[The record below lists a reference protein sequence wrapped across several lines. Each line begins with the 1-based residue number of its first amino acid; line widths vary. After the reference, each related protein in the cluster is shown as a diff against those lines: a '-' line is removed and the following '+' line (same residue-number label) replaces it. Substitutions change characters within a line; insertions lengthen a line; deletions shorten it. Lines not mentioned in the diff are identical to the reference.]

1 MRRDTM
7 RYTLDVE
14 MLERRTT
21 LDDAKAIA
29 LLHSEFVLAVNAGC
43 FVAVSADDID
53 VSVLTRSTPQEGV
66 TRYAVALSFAERDAD
81 LDDEQALAILSRAFT
96 NALNASF
103 FLRVCTDDHLTVR
116 LAARVPAH
124 AAAASSAA

>member
-1 MRRDTM
+1 M

-14 MLERRTT
+14 MLERRAT
-21 LDDAKAIA
+21 LDDARAIA
-29 LLHSEFVLAVNAGC
+29 LLHSEFMLAVNAGC
-43 FVAVSADDID
+43 FIAVGAEDLD

-81 LDDEQALAILSRAFT
+81 LDDEQALAILRQAFT

-116 LAARVPAH
+116 LASRVPAH
-124 AAAASSAA
+124 AVAASPAA